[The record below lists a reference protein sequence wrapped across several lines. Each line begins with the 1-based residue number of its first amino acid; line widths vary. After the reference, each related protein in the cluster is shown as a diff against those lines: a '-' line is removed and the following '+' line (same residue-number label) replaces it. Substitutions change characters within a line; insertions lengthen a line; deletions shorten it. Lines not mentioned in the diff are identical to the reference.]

1 MPSEYRKFA
10 LLLLLLVPC
19 VWLVRRNLF
28 PPASPAASRQA
39 GTAASGARSGQ
50 DRALA
55 AAVDGGSAAP
65 RRGKQRKQVLDVDPS
80 LRLDLLEASRAVI
93 YQGSSRNIFEYPSE
107 PALVPPTPPTPPPPP
122 PEDGSEGET
131 PASPKLPS
139 LPWKFYGTAQ
149 QSGGPRRAFL
159 TDGEEILIAKEG
171 EVVAKF
177 YKINRI
183 GVSSLELEDTRSSE
197 KQQLALIEE

>member
-28 PPASPAASRQA
+28 PPASPAASDAR
-39 GTAASGARSGQ
+39 TAAPGARSGQ

-55 AAVDGGSAAP
+55 AAVGEGSAAP
-65 RRGKQRKQVLDVDPS
+65 RPGKQRKQVLDVDPS

-93 YQGSSRNIFEYPSE
+93 YQGSSRNIFEYRSE
-107 PALVPPTPPTPPPPP
+107 PAPLPPEPPTPPPPP
-122 PEDGSEGET
+122 PGDDGGQT
-131 PASPKLPS
+131 PAPPKPPS

-171 EVVAKF
+171 EIVAKF

>member
-28 PPASPAASRQA
+28 PPASPAASNAR
-39 GTAASGARSGQ
+39 TAAPGARSGQ

-55 AAVDGGSAAP
+55 AAVGEGSAGP
-65 RRGKQRKQVLDVDPS
+65 RPGKQRKQVLDVDPS

-93 YQGSSRNIFEYPSE
+93 YQGSSRNIFEYRSE
-107 PALVPPTPPTPPPPP
+107 PAPLPPEPPPPP
-122 PEDGSEGET
+122 PPPPGDDGGQT
-131 PASPKLPS
+131 PAPPKPPS

-171 EVVAKF
+171 EIVAKF

>member
-28 PPASPAASRQA
+28 PPASPAASDAR
-39 GTAASGARSGQ
+39 TAAPGARSGQ

-55 AAVDGGSAAP
+55 AAVGERSAAP
-65 RRGKQRKQVLDVDPS
+65 RPGKQRKQVLDVDPS
-80 LRLDLLEASRAVI
+80 LRLDLLEASRSVI
-93 YQGSSRNIFEYPSE
+93 YQGSSRNIFEYPSQAE
-107 PALVPPTPPTPPPPP
+107 PLPVAPAPPVTPPGDESATQ
-122 PEDGSEGET
+122 T
-131 PASPKLPS
+131 PAPPKSPS

-171 EVVAKF
+171 EIVAKF

>member
-28 PPASPAASRQA
+28 PPASPSASRQA
-39 GTAASGARSGQ
+39 GTAASGTRSGQ

-65 RRGKQRKQVLDVDPS
+65 RRGKQRKLVLDVDPS

-93 YQGSSRNIFEYPSE
+93 YQGSSRNIFEYPSQAE
-107 PALVPPTPPTPPPPP
+107 PLPVAPAPPVTPPGDESATQ
-122 PEDGSEGET
+122 T
-131 PASPKLPS
+131 PAPPKPPS

>member
-28 PPASPAASRQA
+28 PPASPAASNAR
-39 GTAASGARSGQ
+39 TAAPGARSGQ

-55 AAVDGGSAAP
+55 AAV
-65 RRGKQRKQVLDVDPS
+65 
-80 LRLDLLEASRAVI
+80 
-93 YQGSSRNIFEYPSE
+93 
-107 PALVPPTPPTPPPPP
+107 
-122 PEDGSEGET
+122 GE
-131 PASPKLPS
+131 
-139 LPWKFYGTAQ
+139 GTAQ

-171 EVVAKF
+171 EIVAKF

-197 KQQLALIEE
+197 KQKLALIEE